1 MPILEAG
8 DDLGLLP
15 GEVLFR
21 LHPLLLNRAGP
32 EAPADG
38 AGLPLEI
45 EKAEHEVC
53 SAFLYFLIPIK

>member
-15 GEVLFR
+15 GEVLFQ
-21 LHPLLLNRAGP
+21 LHPLLLNWAGSK
-32 EAPADG
+32 APADG

-45 EKAEHEVC
+45 NKAEQEAC
-53 SAFLYFLIPIK
+53 SAFLYFLTPIK